1 MTTLSKSTLAKSP
14 TNDQNRRHLG
24 KKAQAAISK
33 GVAYLLLTLG
43 GLLMALPFFW
53 LVSSSLKPIQ
63 LIYVVP
69 PIWIPDPPRWKN
81 YADVFT
87 MLPFGLYFRNTM
99 TIVIGSLVGQV
110 LTGAMGAYAFARLRW
125 PGRDMWF
132 AILMA
137 TMMLPGAV
145 TMIPVFIIFKWLKWL
160 NTFLP
165 LIVPAWLGGGAFSI
179 FLLRQFFLTIPMD
192 LEDAARIDGASSAM
206 IFGRIML
213 PLAVP
218 AITVVSVFS
227 FLGHWNDFMG
237 PLIYLNTSDK
247 HTLALGINALQ
258 GLEWGRDNTELLMAA
273 GVVMVTPAILLFI
286 AAQDVFVQG
295 IVMTGIKG

>member
-1 MTTLSKSTLAKSP
+1 MATRTALRQTQVSTH
-14 TNDQNRRHLG
+14 RRPLG
-24 KKAQAAISK
+24 KRARTAIAK
-33 GVAYLLLTLG
+33 GVAYTLLTLG
-43 GLLMALPFFW
+43 GLLMAMPFFW

-81 YADVFT
+81 YVDIFKL
-87 MLPFGLYFRNTM
+87 LPFGLYMRNTM
-99 TIVIGSLVGQV
+99 IIVVGAMIGQV
-110 LTGAMGAYAFARLRW
+110 LTGAMSAYSFARLRW
-125 PGRDMWF
+125 PGRDVWF
-132 AILMA
+132 GILLA

-145 TMIPVFIIFKWLKWL
+145 TMIPRFIIFKWLGWL
-160 NTFLP
+160 DTFAP
-165 LIVPAWLGGGAFSI
+165 LIVPFWMGGSAFSV
-179 FLLRQFFLTIPMD
+179 FLLRQFFLTIPME
-192 LEDAARIDGASSAM
+192 LEDAARIDGASSAL

-218 AITVVSVFS
+218 AMTVVAIFS

-237 PLIYLNTSDK
+237 PLIYLNTSEK
-247 HTLALGINALQ
+247 RTLALGINSLQ

-273 GVVMVTPAILLFI
+273 GVVMVLPTILIFI
-286 AAQDVFVQG
+286 VAQDVFVQG

>member
-1 MTTLSKSTLAKSP
+1 MTTRTNTSP
-14 TNDQNRRHLG
+14 IGTSHRYMG
-24 KKAQAAISK
+24 KRMRTAISK
-33 GVAYLLLTLG
+33 AVAYVLLTLG

-63 LIYVVP
+63 QIFVVP
-69 PIWIPDPPRWKN
+69 PIWIPNPPRWKN
-81 YADVFT
+81 YVEIFKL
-87 MLPFGLYFRNTM
+87 LPFALYMRNTM
-99 TIVIGSLVGQV
+99 IIVLGSLVGQV

-132 AILMA
+132 GILLA

-145 TMIPVFIIFKWLKWL
+145 TMIPVFIIFKWFKWL
-160 NTFLP
+160 NTFAP
-165 LIVPAWLGGGAFSI
+165 LIVPSWLGGGAFSI

-192 LEDAARIDGASSAM
+192 LEDAARIDGASSVM

-213 PLAVP
+213 PLAIP
-218 AITVVSVFS
+218 AITVVAIFS

-273 GVVMVTPAILLFI
+273 GVVMVLPTILIFI
-286 AAQDVFVQG
+286 VAQDVFVQG

>member
-1 MTTLSKSTLAKSP
+1 MAAQTTLRQQQLPAG
-14 TNDQNRRHLG
+14 RRQLG
-24 KKAQAAISK
+24 KKARAAIAK

-81 YADVFT
+81 YVDIFT
-87 MLPFGLYFRNTM
+87 LLPFGLYMRNTM
-99 TIVIGSLVGQV
+99 IIVISATIGQV
-110 LTGAMGAYAFARLRW
+110 LTGAMSAYAFARLRW
-125 PGRDMWF
+125 PGRDIWF
-132 AILMA
+132 GLLLA

-145 TMIPVFIIFKWLKWL
+145 TMIPRFIIFKWLGWL
-160 NTFLP
+160 DTFAP
-165 LIVPAWLGGGAFSI
+165 LIVPFWMGGSAFSV
-179 FLLRQFFLTIPMD
+179 FLLRQFFLTIPME
-192 LEDAARIDGASSAM
+192 LEDAARIDGASSAL
-206 IFGRIML
+206 IFARIML

-218 AITVVSVFS
+218 AMSVVAIFS

-237 PLIYLNTSDK
+237 PLIYLNTSEK
-247 HTLALGINALQ
+247 RTLALGINSLQ

-273 GVVMVTPAILLFI
+273 GVVMVLPTILIFI
-286 AAQDVFVQG
+286 VAQDVFVQG